1 MLTVIT
7 ISGNRNVV
15 KKESKKILKYED
27 LPTEIQCKW
36 NVKTK

>member
-1 MLTVIT
+1 MLIVIT
-7 ISGNRNVV
+7 ISGDRNVV

-27 LPTEIQCKW
+27 LTTEIQCKR